1 MAWGPLTT
9 IYVITA
15 ELFPTKWRC
24 TGYGFVYAA
33 ANFWGF
39 VGVFVFLYAQN
50 PEMKS
55 FTYSYPCN
63 RSQAPSDYYPWWN
76 NACMK
81 LNDCPLGRAVPIGNP
96 INSPCIH
103 CMEGKTQSGSGSNPS
118 RLSGCNPFGLGTS
131 GALAIMIPI
140 LMLGALFTQLLPV
153 CTYNSLEDINY
164 MNELEGEF
172 LEAKVTTMTMMIM
185 TTETT
190 YTYRTFVY
198 IHKYQYQPTTNLPLT
213 NPSPV
218 FFLSF
223 CLVLSFRR

>member
-50 PEMKS
+50 PEMKA

-103 CMEGKTQSGSGSNPS
+103 CMEGITRSGSGSNPS

-140 LMLGALFTQLLPV
+140 LMLGAMFTQLLPV

-172 LEAKVTTMTMMIM
+172 LEAKVTTTI
-185 TTETT
+185 TT
-190 YTYRTFVY
+190 
-198 IHKYQYQPTTNLPLT
+198 TTNT
-213 NPSPV
+213 ISNS
-218 FFLSF
+218 
-223 CLVLSFRR
+223 